1 MRSSKA
7 SSKESS
13 GPSGRNSNALAILDL
28 AGIASDLSANADNPD
43 FVRAKAE
50 ELRQIA
56 EQAFDVLEF
65 IGSNFEQFE
74 SQIAGANSNTSEFET
89 QTA

>member
-1 MRSSKA
+1 MKNSKGSSKA
-7 SSKESS
+7 SSS
-13 GPSGRNSNALAILDL
+13 PSGRNSNGLAILDL
-28 AGIASDLSANADNPD
+28 VGIASDLSANADNPD

-50 ELRQIA
+50 ELKQIA

-74 SQIAGANSNTSEFET
+74 SQTV
-89 QTA
+89 

>member
-1 MRSSKA
+1 MRNLKASSKA
-7 SSKESS
+7 SSA
-13 GPSGRNSNALAILDL
+13 PSGRNSNALAILDL
-28 AGIASDLSANADNPD
+28 AGIASDLSANADDPD

-50 ELRQIA
+50 ELRQIV

-74 SQIAGANSNTSEFET
+74 TQNAGV
-89 QTA
+89 

>member
-1 MRSSKA
+1 MKNSKTSSKA
-7 SSKESS
+7 SSA
-13 GPSGRNSNALAILDL
+13 PSGRNSNALAVLDL
-28 AGIASDLSANADNPD
+28 ATIASDLSANADNPD

-74 SQIAGANSNTSEFET
+74 TQNAGV
-89 QTA
+89 

>member
-1 MRSSKA
+1 
-7 SSKESS
+7 
-13 GPSGRNSNALAILDL
+13 
-28 AGIASDLSANADNPD
+28 LSANADNPD

-65 IGSNFEQFE
+65 IGSNLEQFE
-74 SQIAGANSNTSEFET
+74 TQNAGV
-89 QTA
+89 

>member
-1 MRSSKA
+1 MKGSKASSKA
-7 SSKESS
+7 SSA
-13 GPSGRNSNALAILDL
+13 PSGRNSNALAILDL
-28 AGIASDLSANADNPD
+28 AGIASDLSANAENPD

-65 IGSNFEQFE
+65 IGSNFEQF
-74 SQIAGANSNTSEFET
+74 GT
-89 QTA
+89 QTTGV

>member
-1 MRSSKA
+1 MKNSKTSSKA
-7 SSKESS
+7 SSA
-13 GPSGRNSNALAILDL
+13 PSGGNSNALAVLDL
-28 AGIASDLSANADNPD
+28 ATIASDLSANADNPN

-74 SQIAGANSNTSEFET
+74 SQNASI
-89 QTA
+89 

>member
-1 MRSSKA
+1 MKVSKSSSRA
-7 SSKESS
+7 SSA
-13 GPSGRNSNALAILDL
+13 PSGRNSNALAILDL
-28 AGIASDLSANADNPD
+28 ASIASDSSANADNPD

-56 EQAFDVLEF
+56 EAAFDVLAY

-74 SQIAGANSNTSEFET
+74 T
-89 QTA
+89 QTSGVG

>member
-1 MRSSKA
+1 MKNSKTSSKA
-7 SSKESS
+7 SSA
-13 GPSGRNSNALAILDL
+13 PSGRNSNALAVLDL
-28 AGIASDLSANADNPD
+28 ATIASDLSANADNPN

-74 SQIAGANSNTSEFET
+74 SQNASI
-89 QTA
+89 

>member
-1 MRSSKA
+1 V
-7 SSKESS
+7 
-13 GPSGRNSNALAILDL
+13 
-28 AGIASDLSANADNPD
+28 AGIASNSSANAANPE

-56 EQAFDVLEF
+56 ERDFDVLEF

-74 SQIAGANSNTSEFET
+74 TQNAGV
-89 QTA
+89 

>member
-1 MRSSKA
+1 MKNSKTSSKA
-7 SSKESS
+7 SSA
-13 GPSGRNSNALAILDL
+13 PSGRNSNALAVLDL
-28 AGIASDLSANADNPD
+28 AAIASDLSANADNPD

-65 IGSNFEQFE
+65 IGSNFEQFG
-74 SQIAGANSNTSEFET
+74 SQNASI
-89 QTA
+89 

>member
-1 MRSSKA
+1 MKNSKA
-7 SSKESS
+7 SSKGSS
-13 GPSGRNSNALAILDL
+13 SQSGRNSNSLAILDL
-28 AGIASDLSANADNPD
+28 VGIASDLSARADDPD

-56 EQAFDVLEF
+56 EQAFDVLAY

-74 SQIAGANSNTSEFET
+74 T
-89 QTA
+89 QTEGV

>member
-1 MRSSKA
+1 MKNSKTSSKA
-7 SSKESS
+7 SSA
-13 GPSGRNSNALAILDL
+13 PSGRNSNALAVLDL
-28 AGIASDLSANADNPD
+28 ATIASDLSANADNPD

-74 SQIAGANSNTSEFET
+74 SQNASI
-89 QTA
+89 

>member
-1 MRSSKA
+1 MKNSKA
-7 SSKESS
+7 SSKGSS
-13 GPSGRNSNALAILDL
+13 APGERNSNALAILDL
-28 AGIASDLSANADNPD
+28 VGIASDLSANADNPE

-56 EQAFDVLEF
+56 EAAFDVLAF

-74 SQIAGANSNTSEFET
+74 TQTSEIG
-89 QTA
+89 

>member
-1 MRSSKA
+1 MKSSKA
-7 SSKESS
+7 SSKELSA
-13 GPSGRNSNALAILDL
+13 PSGRNSNALAILDL
-28 AGIASDLSANADNPD
+28 ARIASDLSANADNPD

-56 EQAFDVLEF
+56 EQAYDVLEF

-74 SQIAGANSNTSEFET
+74 TQNAGV
-89 QTA
+89 